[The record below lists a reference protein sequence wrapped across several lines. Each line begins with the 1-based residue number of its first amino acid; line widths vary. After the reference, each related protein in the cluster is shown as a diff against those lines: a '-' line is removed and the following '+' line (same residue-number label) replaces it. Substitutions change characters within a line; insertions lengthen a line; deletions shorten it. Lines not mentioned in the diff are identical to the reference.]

1 MSTINVQISKAKQEL
16 QISVEDFMALDVN
29 VQIYILEQGF
39 GKVLNAATSKLTKE
53 KVAEEGLTDEQ
64 VADQAMG
71 LVAKRMDELKA
82 GKVKRTRSAGKGKVP
97 GVVMTEARRLAKN
110 IIKAAI
116 KASGERISA
125 YEPKVIT
132 EAANEYLT
140 QHPEV
145 IEQAA
150 ASIEQAKTLAGVA
163 DVSGIHTDAKR
174 VAKLDA
180 KKVKKGKS
188 DLPVI
193 PQKAKPPAMHATSH

>member
-1 MSTINVQISKAKQEL
+1 MSTINVQISKAKKEL
-16 QISVEDFMALDVN
+16 QISIEEFMALDPD
-29 VQIYILEQGF
+29 VQIYILEQGY
-39 GKVLNAATSKLTKE
+39 GKVLNAATAKLTKA
-53 KVAEEGLTDEQ
+53 KIDEEGLTDEQ

-71 LVAKRMDELKA
+71 LVNKRMDELKA

-132 EAANEYLT
+132 EAANEYLE

-180 KKVKKGKS
+180 KKTKKGKA

-193 PQKAKPPAMHATSH
+193 PQKAKPPVVHATSH